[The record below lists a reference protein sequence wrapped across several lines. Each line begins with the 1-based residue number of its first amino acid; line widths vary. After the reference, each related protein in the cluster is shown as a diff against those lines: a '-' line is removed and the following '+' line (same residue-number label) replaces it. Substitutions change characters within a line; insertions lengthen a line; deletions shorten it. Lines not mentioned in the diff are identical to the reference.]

1 MTKVDT
7 LHLNNSYYYY
17 YYYYAKGHSCRTFA

>member
-17 YYYYAKGHSCRTFA
+17 YYYAKGHSCRTFA

>member
-1 MTKVDT
+1 MMKVDT

-17 YYYYAKGHSCRTFA
+17 YYYAKGHSCRTFA

>member
-1 MTKVDT
+1 MMKVDT
-7 LHLNNSYYYY
+7 LHLNDSYYY

>member
-1 MTKVDT
+1 MMKLDT
-7 LHLNNSYYYY
+7 LHFNNSYHY